1 MEDKHIKILFK
12 LETDE
17 HGYPPD
23 DYESLWAK
31 VITDKSYQIDN
42 IPFFVKGLSEGDLIE
57 VEECED
63 EFIFSEVINK
73 SKITTLRVI
82 CFDESDIQSVREKLS
97 DFGCDTEFMEDY
109 GLVAVSVPSDVDY
122 EPISKYLLE
131 CENDGSLEYEESAL
145 RH

>member
-1 MEDKHIKILFK
+1 MEDRHIKILFK
-12 LETDE
+12 LEVDE

-31 VITDKSYQIDN
+31 VMADNSYQIDN
-42 IPFFVKGLSEGDLIE
+42 IPFFVQGLSEGDLVA
-57 VEECED
+57 VEKSEG
-63 EFIFSEVINK
+63 EFVFSKIIDK
-73 SKITTLRVI
+73 SKITTVRII
-82 CFDESDIQSVREKLS
+82 CFDESNIQAIREKLS

-109 GLVAVSVPSDVDY
+109 GLIAVSVPSDVDY
-122 EPISKYLLE
+122 EPISKYLSE